1 MRYVRDIVAS
11 CLLETLLLGDVTEE
25 ARGSDD
31 GFFVIFD
38 RHDRGRIRAVFCLD
52 RALVS
57 FTGLKTVIKIFP
69 DFFKRDQL
77 QFLGKKI
84 LSGNLF
90 EKRRDRVVGI
100 VRLKI
105 LVYGNDTFGNDIED
119 LFEAVT
125 LCGNT
130 CDGFTELFGKVV
142 YGSGEVTDLTFGLVI
157 CADREVALT

>member
-1 MRYVRDIVAS
+1 MGLERYAVCFIVYDAQEFGLEFRGQIAGVHQSFGIAFDARKRSAQLMRYVRDIVAS
-11 CLLETLLLGDVTEE
+11 CLLEALLLGDVTEE

-57 FTGLKTVIKIFP
+57 FTGLKTVIEIFP

-105 LVYGNDTFGNDIED
+105 LR
-119 LFEAVT
+119 
-125 LCGNT
+125 
-130 CDGFTELFGKVV
+130 K
-142 YGSGEVTDLTFGLVI
+142 
-157 CADREVALT
+157 